1 MGAVKQELQK
11 FGETTTVKGV
21 SRIIKSHN
29 RIVQCLWLLALLSC
43 FSLLLFQGITVFLNY
58 SKFKVIRNS
67 EVVLSQPE
75 FPEVTVCNLFPVS
88 DIQTFPKLYEL
99 HLKRLDFIRN
109 QSQRWDEQYTGV
121 WDYLRLLVIFNT
133 NIPIVSDFHS
143 SSTLSD
149 DFVVQC
155 DDYSWDI
162 YGYRNC
168 TQNWFVFR
176 PIQLCK
182 TLQARRSSAAI
193 RTILFLDDFLSQPIN
208 SFYNFLWIPFSA
220 GVRVMIH
227 PRGTRP
233 DPASAIYVFP
243 GTELVINIKQT
254 NITRLPYPYGNC
266 SDRHRLIIDDKSS
279 PAYDRPTC
287 ISLCRQRQVLDACG
301 CLDPLEYFMDDEL
314 EMNNYTFCT
323 NFSQLLQDSTQY
335 LANGIITDDFWNL
348 TDCFFLFIPNEDLCD
363 CPIRCSEIQYELTSS
378 VVRWPHIYYQLA
390 FYDVYLRNDNRYTA
404 KFASYEKIRESEK
417 RRSGAETLE
426 ELKKV
431 NLIERNFI
439 QVSVK
444 MQEKSVQIVND
455 IAAISWDTMA
465 SNIGG
470 SLNLWLGISVLTVA
484 ELIELIYSLA
494 KIGIRRKRAD
504 GQVPCV

>member
-29 RIVQCLWLLALLSC
+29 RIVQSLWLLALLSC

-88 DIQTFPKLYEL
+88 DIQIIPQLYEL

-182 TLQARRSSAAI
+182 TLQPRSSSAAI

-233 DPASAIYVFP
+233 DPASAI
-243 GTELVINIKQT
+243 
-254 NITRLPYPYGNC
+254 
-266 SDRHRLIIDDKSS
+266 
-279 PAYDRPTC
+279 
-287 ISLCRQRQVLDACG
+287 
-301 CLDPLEYFMDDEL
+301 
-314 EMNNYTFCT
+314 
-323 NFSQLLQDSTQY
+323 
-335 LANGIITDDFWNL
+335 
-348 TDCFFLFIPNEDLCD
+348 
-363 CPIRCSEIQYELTSS
+363 
-378 VVRWPHIYYQLA
+378 
-390 FYDVYLRNDNRYTA
+390 
-404 KFASYEKIRESEK
+404 
-417 RRSGAETLE
+417 
-426 ELKKV
+426 
-431 NLIERNFI
+431 
-439 QVSVK
+439 
-444 MQEKSVQIVND
+444 
-455 IAAISWDTMA
+455 
-465 SNIGG
+465 
-470 SLNLWLGISVLTVA
+470 
-484 ELIELIYSLA
+484 
-494 KIGIRRKRAD
+494 
-504 GQVPCV
+504 